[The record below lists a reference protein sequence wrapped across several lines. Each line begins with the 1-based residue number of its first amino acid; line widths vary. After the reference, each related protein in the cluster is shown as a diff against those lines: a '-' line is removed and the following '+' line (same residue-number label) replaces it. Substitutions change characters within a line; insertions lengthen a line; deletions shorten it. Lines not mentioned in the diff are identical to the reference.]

1 VIEPSA
7 KDEGKRIAVTSHM
20 GREYS
25 VECPPDE
32 HEALVV
38 SAEFLN
44 DRMMAIRKRGK
55 ALGTERIAV
64 MVALKSRRELLQMKA
79 MAASAASIRRR
90 RSASGSCGLTSTARS
105 PPSELRAWPA
115 GKSSTSARE
124 KIPACNPDICYHQ
137 TGVSCGTR
145 RSL

>member
-1 VIEPSA
+1 MSDA
-7 KDEGKRIAVTSHM
+7 DDGKRIGVTVRIM
-20 GREYS
+20 GREYN

-64 MVALKSRRELLQMKA
+64 MVALNIARELLQMKGDNRVGGVDPA
-79 MAASAASIRRR
+79 TAERVRQLRLDIDSTLAAD
-90 RSASGSCGLTSTARS
+90 G
-105 PPSELRAWPA
+105 
-115 GKSSTSARE
+115 
-124 KIPACNPDICYHQ
+124 
-137 TGVSCGTR
+137 
-145 RSL
+145 

>member
-1 VIEPSA
+1 VTEPA
-7 KDEGKRIAVTSHM
+7 KDSGKRIAVTVRIM

-44 DRMMAIRKRGK
+44 DRMMAIRKKGK

-64 MVALKSRRELLQMKA
+64 MVALNIARELLQLRGDGRVGGVDPA
-79 MAASAASIRRR
+79 TAERVRQLRLDIDSTLAA
-90 RSASGSCGLTSTARS
+90 
-105 PPSELRAWPA
+105 E
-115 GKSSTSARE
+115 
-124 KIPACNPDICYHQ
+124 
-137 TGVSCGTR
+137 
-145 RSL
+145 